1 MTKVTQ
7 AHIDARTQEILDAAR
22 RMFVR
27 KGVDAATVQEIAAE
41 AGLSAGAIY
50 RYYES
55 KADLLRAVCG
65 DWVEKERALFTRAAA
80 ATESPLE
87 ALLEVGRGVWEDMSG
102 PGGREDTLLA
112 LETVLVGAR
121 HAPELAAERRGA
133 VLEVVGLVEQVV
145 HQAQAAGEI
154 DPGINARA
162 LANTLLACSFG
173 ARMLALELGQDFDA
187 QAVLGT
193 IGVMLTRFAPTHRE
207 R

>member
-1 MTKVTQ
+1 MTRVTQ
-7 AHIDARTQEILDAAR
+7 AHIDARTQDILDAAR

-65 DWVEKERALFTRAAA
+65 EWVEKDRALFARAAA
-80 ATESPLE
+80 ETESPIE
-87 ALLEVGRGVWEDMSG
+87 SLLEVGRGVWDQMKEPS
-102 PGGREDTLLA
+102 GREDTLLS

-121 HAPELAAERRGA
+121 HSPELAAEQKAA

-145 HQAQAAGEI
+145 RRAQAAGELDPQI
-154 DPGINARA
+154 DALA

-173 ARMLALELGQDFDA
+173 ARMLALELGEDFAADG
-187 QAVLGT
+187 VLGT
-193 IGVMLTRFAPTHRE
+193 IGVMLTRFAPRRGE
-207 R
+207 G

>member
-7 AHIDARTQEILDAAR
+7 AHIEARTQEILDAAR

-55 KADLLRAVCG
+55 KAELLRAVCG
-65 DWVEKERALFTRAAA
+65 DWVEKDRALFARAAA
-80 ATESPLE
+80 ETESPIERLVK
-87 ALLEVGRGVWEDMSG
+87 VGHGVWQEISE
-102 PGGREDTLLA
+102 PNAREDTLLA

-121 HAPELAAERRGA
+121 HAPELAAERRAA
-133 VLEVVGLVEQVV
+133 VLEVVGLVERVV
-145 HQAQAAGEI
+145 GQAQAAGEI
-154 DPGINARA
+154 DQAINARA
-162 LANTLLACSFG
+162 LTNTLLATSFG
-173 ARMLALELGQDFDA
+173 TRLLALELGEDFDTEG
-187 QAVLGT
+187 VLGT
-193 IGVMLTRFAPTHRE
+193 IGTMLTRFAPTHEE